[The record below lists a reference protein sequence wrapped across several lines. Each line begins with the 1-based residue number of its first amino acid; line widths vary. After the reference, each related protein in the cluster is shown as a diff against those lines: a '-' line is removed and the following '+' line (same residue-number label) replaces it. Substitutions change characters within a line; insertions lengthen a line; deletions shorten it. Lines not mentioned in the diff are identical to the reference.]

1 MAFPTT
7 QIHAPTTNDPVLT
20 RFFEQVALA
29 LNSLIGNGTL
39 QQTAPDAYEIAGGL
53 PATTVVAGSYTLTS
67 LTVGADGRLTAAS
80 NGTAYQTVQED
91 AVSLTQRHT
100 LNFATGLVATDD
112 AGNARTNVNL
122 TNTAVTPASYT
133 LASIT
138 VDQQGRLT
146 SASSGSAVTSVATGT
161 GLTGGPITG
170 TGTITLANTAVTP
183 STYTN
188 ATVTIDQQ
196 GRITS
201 AASGTASGISPLTT
215 KGDIW
220 GYSTLDARFP
230 IGSSASI
237 LIVDSAATFGFKWVA
252 VSGDV
257 TIGTS
262 GAVALNPSGNISWNS
277 HKITSLADPTAAQ
290 DAATKNYVDLAVG
303 NLVDKTDCQCG
314 TTAVLAAYTYNHV
327 GGSSGVGDTITLT
340 VAAVLVADGYTPAL
354 NERILVKN
362 ETGANRPYNGIYKL
376 TTVGVA
382 LGAQAV
388 LTRTLDFDQSEDGLD
403 GAHVFV
409 QNGTVNA
416 NTEWYC
422 SVNAAITFG
431 TTNISFSQFTGTTY
445 TADGTTLTLTGTTFS
460 ITSGGVGT
468 TQLANAGV
476 TLAKIAN
483 AAASSKLV
491 GSGASGSGSSY
502 AEITL
507 GSGLSM
513 SGTTLTAAGTFA
525 SPLTTKGD
533 LYTYSSADAK
543 LAVGTG
549 ANVLLTPSTGAA
561 TGLLWDTISNVLRGK
576 LAGTPYI
583 VMKQSNE
590 NRQNTAAS
598 TADSELLFPIGANE
612 QWVAIWCLMVNGNST
627 GDIRVNISFPTGA
640 TGSDTNIGL
649 ASAATTSGNLQ
660 TAGEALGTS
669 PTADQ
674 GFAAPGAGATVIG
687 MIKFSGVINGA
698 NAGNVTLNWAQIVA
712 NNASA
717 TILMKGSFVIAFRI
731 A

>member
-53 PATTVVAGSYTLTS
+53 PATTVVAGSYTLAS

-230 IGSSASI
+230 IGSSANI

-252 VSGDV
+252 VSGDI
-257 TIGTS
+257 TIGSS
-262 GAVALNPSGNISWNS
+262 GAVALNPSGDISWNS
-277 HKITSLADPTAAQ
+277 HKITSLADPAAAQ
-290 DAATKNYVDLAVG
+290 DAATKAYVDSAVAA
-303 NLVDKTDCQCG
+303 VETKQEVMAA
-314 TTAVLAAYTYNHV
+314 TTAALAAATYSN
-327 GGSSGVGDTITLT
+327 GSSGVGATLT
-340 VAAVLVADGYTPAL
+340 GNVAAVLVLDGYTPAINDRL
-354 NERILVKN
+354 LIKN
-362 ETGANRPYNGIYKL
+362 QADAKQNGIYKL
-376 TTVGVA
+376 STVGTIVI
-382 LGAQAV
+382 QWV
-388 LTRTLDFDQSEDGLD
+388 LTRTTDFDQNADGID
-403 GAHVFV
+403 GAMVYV
-409 QNGTVNA
+409 LNGTTQGNELWFCTTTGTV
-416 NTEWYC
+416 
-422 SVNAAITFG
+422 TFG
-431 TTNISFSQFTGTTY
+431 TTSINWTQFLGSTY
-445 TADGTTLTLTGTTFS
+445 LADGTTLTLTGTTFS

-533 LYTYSSADAK
+533 LYTYSSADAR

-549 ANVLLTPSTGAA
+549 TGVLLTPSTGAA

-583 VMKQSNE
+583 VMKQSDE

-649 ASAATTSGNLQ
+649 ASAATTSGNFQ

-674 GFAAPGAGATVIG
+674 GFAAPGAGTTVIG

-717 TILMKGSFVIAFRI
+717 TILKKGSFVIAFRI